1 MSDSSEVFFMASRDV
16 SCQPFAIEK
25 HDIYPGKATKWLLTR
40 GTAAINLVEL
50 CTNQSIAAIYPSDRF
65 DSFFLY
71 HLLDS
76 KYNELRML
84 SSGEGA
90 RGGLTKKQIENFT
103 AFMPLDIKEQ
113 ETIGRVLTNMDDE
126 IASLQTKLKKYEQ
139 LKTGMMQQLLSGK
152 IRLVS
157 PNESLS

>member
-1 MSDSSEVFFMASRDV
+1 
-16 SCQPFAIEK
+16 
-25 HDIYPGKATKWLLTR
+25 
-40 GTAAINLVEL
+40 
-50 CTNQSIAAIYPSDRF
+50 
-65 DSFFLY
+65 
-71 HLLDS
+71 
-76 KYNELRML
+76 ML